1 MGAIVDGILS
11 GIKSLFNAFL
21 DYCLWAVLYFI
32 EVVLL
37 FCVDLLEDV
46 MIIFTGEKEVTY
58 GKSKM
63 ALIDVF
69 FNHNTIKGIYA
80 GIGMIG
86 IVFAFVF
93 AIWAVI
99 KRTGDLRGKQQ
110 GVTLGSIV
118 GNLLKSIIL
127 IFSMNAIVTLAL
139 QTTNIL
145 TQQVSYAV
153 SKGDMFTVG
162 EDHIVF
168 YEDDYAAMGR
178 IINTLGNYSL
188 NPSYRSRY
196 NINACYND
204 IRGDIDYLA
213 KRGVFSFHYID
224 KDTDGDGIPE
234 PTWQSIMEKIA
245 NAYNYDYEAPLDTY
259 DDALS
264 AAILSAMDTLQNNPY
279 VRVLKT
285 YSRDEYS
292 YEYETDKDG
301 SYVPLNRIIFLAATM
316 GNVFGNG
323 AARNDAFNKDPSF
336 SDGARL
342 PFYIGEKSIYSYEA
356 VRSTFNPAPWKTN
369 YLIVLF
375 SCGGLVMEMVSIILT
390 CGVRIFNLLA
400 LYVAAPLAI
409 SSMPLDD
416 GGKFKQWSTAFVI
429 QLLGIVGMVLSLRLF
444 FMFLPIIWS
453 PNLTISSNPILGLVV
468 KVLVCYTALEAVNKV
483 NGIFTGILA
492 DNAGYQAIY
501 AGNMRDKLENSAAG
515 KAMGSLTGT
524 GVLKNGFNKEKKAE
538 KKEKAEKAHKAEIDA
553 VEKDIAHAEK
563 TGRHS
568 AKFGGGKLQ
577 KGELDKMKNG
587 LDYMKN
593 GNKGQG
599 MSYRS
604 AMKQA
609 GQDAKK
615 DEKRQEDMGKL
626 KKAID
631 FGNETGKNLQ
641 DGKDLKE
648 GELDAMKKTY
658 EYMDEGGQDFYSA
671 QAMANRDI
679 NQEKNEE
686 NQAGKKEANDPGR
699 VPPPD
704 VDKAKATAEKMN
716 DLDYHRLAA
725 DVEYAEENGKHLI
738 NFGEGGDK
746 MSQGKE
752 LKKGE
757 LGQMKEILNQY
768 EQMHP
773 NIPGNQNNPEFIGPD
788 INGNNNNNNNNG
800 NNPQPPGGG
809 NNPQPPGGGRRRVP
823 PPPPPP
829 PQVPNGGNIP
839 NNQRHQ
845 V

>member
-32 EVVLL
+32 EIVML

-69 FNHNTIKGIYA
+69 FNHDTIRGIYA

-127 IFSMNAIVTLAL
+127 IFSMHAIVTLAL
-139 QTTNIL
+139 ETTNIL

-162 EDHIVF
+162 EDHIEF

-204 IRGDIDYLA
+204 IRSDIEYLA
-213 KRGVFSFHYID
+213 GRGVFDFHYID
-224 KDTDGDGIPE
+224 KDTDGDNIPE

-245 NAYNYDYEAPLDTY
+245 NAYNYKYEAPLDAY

-285 YSRDEYS
+285 YSRDEYT

-301 SYVPLNRIIFLAATM
+301 SYVPLNRIIFLTGTM
-316 GNVFGNG
+316 GNVFGSG
-323 AARNDAFNKDPSF
+323 AARNDVFNKEPKF
-336 SDGARL
+336 TDGARL
-342 PFYIGEKSIYSYEA
+342 PFYIGEKSIYSYEQ
-356 VRSTFNPAPWKTN
+356 VRATFNPAPWKTN
-369 YLIVLF
+369 YLVVVF
-375 SCGGLVMEMVSIILT
+375 ACGGLVMEMVSIILT

-444 FMFLPIIWS
+444 FMVLPIIWS
-453 PNLTISSNPILGLVV
+453 PQLTVSSNILIDLVV
-468 KVLVCYTALEAVNKV
+468 KVIVCYMALESVNKV

-515 KAMGSLTGT
+515 KVLGGLTGT
-524 GVLKNGFNKEKKAE
+524 GVLKNGFDKEKKAE
-538 KKEKAEKAHKAEIDA
+538 KKEKAEKAHRAEVDA

-599 MSYRS
+599 MSYKS

-615 DEKRQEDMGKL
+615 DDKRQEDMGKL

-641 DGKDLKE
+641 TGENLKE
-648 GELDAMKKTY
+648 GELDAMQKTY
-658 EYMDEGGQDFYSA
+658 DYMDEGGLDYWDARSKALQD
-671 QAMANRDI
+671 QTNEDK
-679 NQEKNEE
+679 QEKES
-686 NQAGKKEANDPGR
+686 GMKEANDPGR
-699 VPPPD
+699 IPPPD
-704 VDKAKATAEKMN
+704 VDRARATAEKMN
-716 DLDYHRLAA
+716 DLDYQRLSA
-725 DVEYAEENGKHLI
+725 DYEYAEENGKHLI
-738 NFGEGGDK
+738 NFGSGGANYTG
-746 MSQGKE
+746 GKE

-773 NIPGNQNNPEFIGPD
+773 A
-788 INGNNNNNNNNG
+788 
-800 NNPQPPGGG
+800 
-809 NNPQPPGGGRRRVP
+809 
-823 PPPPPP
+823 
-829 PQVPNGGNIP
+829 VPNNM
-839 NNQRHQ
+839 RHQ